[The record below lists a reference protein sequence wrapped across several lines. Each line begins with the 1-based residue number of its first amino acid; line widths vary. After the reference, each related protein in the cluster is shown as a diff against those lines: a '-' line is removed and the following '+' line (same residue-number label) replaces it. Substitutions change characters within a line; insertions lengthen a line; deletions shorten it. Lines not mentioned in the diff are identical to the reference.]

1 LRCTPSC
8 GNVAATCR
16 NGAAAFRL
24 HTTWPVGAAGCRT
37 GPQLS
42 HEEQKAKKAVEAVI
56 SKWSKTY
63 VYHIQYLSNDGSK
76 VMFDTIWSKLG
87 KARPI
92 PETVVHI
99 IFTVRFSSAL
109 LSVARRLPHVVC
121 CMSPLRCTVLQHGV
135 LRCTVASAGHEP

>member
-1 LRCTPSC
+1 M
-8 GNVAATCR
+8 
-16 NGAAAFRL
+16 
-24 HTTWPVGAAGCRT
+24 
-37 GPQLS
+37 
-42 HEEQKAKKAVEAVI
+42 EAVI

-109 LSVARRLPHVVC
+109 LSVARRLPHVLC
-121 CMSPLRCTVLQHGV
+121 CMSLLRCTVSQHGV